1 LSVEPEPKAPPQER
15 PGAEAEEERFRLLL
29 KNSPDMVFRR
39 SVSGT
44 YLDVSAASWALLG
57 CPCQEV
63 VGTPVADRVHPDD
76 MDTFGAAER
85 NLAGAGRTVARL
97 RLRHSDG
104 RWVWTESTAWV
115 VPDDRG
121 KPVEVRGF
129 TREVEGPQQV
139 EAALRALQEQ
149 ARSIIDTARDAF
161 VRIDEQG
168 VVIDWNQSAE
178 NLFGWTRQEVLG
190 RPLVETIIPE
200 RYRAAHL
207 AGLERVLAGGEPHV
221 LGRQIE
227 ISALHRDGHEL
238 PVELGVWRLE
248 SGPVRGFNAFVRDI
262 TERRQAEQT
271 LLLETERRHLL
282 AETMR
287 SREQERTWLAA
298 ELHDGPIQR
307 LTAVGYGFEE
317 ACLVLDR
324 EGVEAS
330 RDLFA
335 QASARLGEEIGGLR
349 TLMTVLRPP
358 ALDEQGLAVALGDLA
373 DEFSR
378 QHGVHCPVTMSVS
391 QRLEPDIETVLYRI
405 VQEALTNVARHAH
418 ASNAAVTLADSVPGA
433 GPDCAPGSDSTP
445 VPGAGS
451 DSAPGSEAEAGA
463 PSGADHPSDN
473 TVVLTVADD
482 GVGFDT
488 TRTPGFVADGHFG
501 MASIRERVHIAS
513 GTYTLTS
520 SPGAGTRIEVRI
532 PVGRNQ
538 QAAGEK
544 EEQP

>member
-1 LSVEPEPKAPPQER
+1 MEPEPKAPPQER
-15 PGAEAEEERFRLLL
+15 PEAEEERFRLLL

-39 SVSGT
+39 SVCGT
-44 YLDVSAASWALLG
+44 YLDVSAGSWALLG
-57 CPCQEV
+57 YPCEEV
-63 VGTPVADRVHPDD
+63 VGTSVADLVHPGD
-76 MDTFGAAER
+76 MDASAAAER
-85 NLAGAGRTVARL
+85 DLANAGRAVARL
-97 RLRHSDG
+97 RLWHSDG

-115 VPDDRG
+115 VRNDRG
-121 KPVEVRGF
+121 KPIEVRGF
-129 TREVEGPQQV
+129 TREVEGPQQAE
-139 EAALRALQEQ
+139 EALWALQEQ

-168 VVIDWNQSAE
+168 VIIDWNQSAE

-190 RPLVETIIPE
+190 RPLVEIIIPE

-238 PVELGVWRLE
+238 SVELGVWRLE

-262 TERRQAEQT
+262 TERRRAEQA

-282 AETMR
+282 AETIR

-307 LTAVGYGFEE
+307 LTSVGYGFEE
-317 ACLVLDR
+317 ACLVLDHK
-324 EGVEAS
+324 GVEAS

-335 QASARLGEEIGGLR
+335 RARTRLGEEIGGLR

-358 ALDEQGLAVALGDLA
+358 ALDAQGLAVALQDLA
-373 DEFSR
+373 DEFGR
-378 QHGVHCPVTMSVS
+378 QHGVHCPVTMSIS
-391 QRLEPDIETVLYRI
+391 QRLEPNIETVIYRI

-418 ASNAAVTLADSVPGA
+418 ATNAAVTLADSVPGA
-433 GPDCAPGSDSTP
+433 GSGSAST
-445 VPGAGS
+445 
-451 DSAPGSEAEAGA
+451 PGSEAEAGA
-463 PSGADHPSDN
+463 GAASGADHSSDN

-501 MASIRERVHIAS
+501 MSSMRERVRIAS
-513 GTYTLTS
+513 GTYALTS

>member
-1 LSVEPEPKAPPQER
+1 MEPDPKAPTQMR
-15 PGAEAEEERFRLLL
+15 PEAEEERFRLLL

-39 SVSGT
+39 SVGGT

-57 CPCQEV
+57 CPCEEV
-63 VGTPVADRVHPDD
+63 VGTSAADRVHPDD
-76 MDTFGAAER
+76 MDAFGAAER
-85 NLAGAGRTVARL
+85 NLVGAGRAVARL
-97 RLRHSDG
+97 RLWHSDG

-115 VPDDRG
+115 VRDDRG

-129 TREVEGPQQV
+129 TREA
-139 EAALRALQEQ
+139 EAPRQGEALRAVQEQ

-190 RPLVETIIPE
+190 RPLAEIVIPE

-207 AGLERVLAGGEPHV
+207 AGLQRVLAGGEPHM

-227 ISALHRDGHEL
+227 IWALHRDGHEL

-262 TERRQAEQT
+262 TERRQAEQA

-317 ACLVLDR
+317 ACLVLEH

-335 QASARLGEEIGGLR
+335 RARRRLGEEIGGLR

-358 ALDEQGLAVALGDLA
+358 ALDEQGLAVALHDLA
-373 DEFSR
+373 EEFSR
-378 QHGVHCPVTMSVS
+378 RHGVRCPVTMSVS

-418 ASNAAVTLADSVPGA
+418 ATNAAVTLADSVPGSGA
-433 GPDCAPGSDSTP
+433 DADADA
-445 VPGAGS
+445 GAG
-451 DSAPGSEAEAGA
+451 AGA
-463 PSGADHPSDN
+463 GADHPSEN
-473 TVVLTVADD
+473 SVVLTVADD

-488 TRTPGFVADGHFG
+488 TRTPSFVAGGHFG
-501 MASIRERVHIAS
+501 MASMRERVHIAS
-513 GTYTLTS
+513 GTYVLTS

-538 QAAGEK
+538 QATAEK
-544 EEQP
+544 KEQP